1 MSSIESSTEQWIQ
14 VSPGGF
20 NGGLVIMLR
29 GRKAGTLRLAPV
41 KHFRCVYMCI
51 QCFMLWLV
59 RCDCCEC
66 CDDVCC
72 FGVAGCC
79 VFVVSLSCC
88 FSFSCCHH
96 SFYLILLFL
105 SFFLLEVAVGGGT
118 GRLCFSGWALLPCG
132 GDRLA
137 IGSRS
142 LLLGCCPCGLTVLHC
157 LALALFFPTISR
169 PEMLFQ

>member
-1 MSSIESSTEQWIQ
+1 MSILQLSDFVVSSIESSTEQWIQ

-29 GRKAGTLRLAPV
+29 GRKAGTLRPAPV
-41 KHFRCVYMCI
+41 KHFRCVCCVYMCI

-105 SFFLLEVAVGGGT
+105 SFFLSAGGG
-118 GRLCFSGWALLPCG
+118 GWWNWSALLFW
-132 GDRLA
+132 
-137 IGSRS
+137 
-142 LLLGCCPCGLTVLHC
+142 LGFATL
-157 LALALFFPTISR
+157 R
-169 PEMLFQ
+169 WW